1 MADINVKQLSKA
13 IKIDLDNLLAQMK
26 SAGLSHQS
34 ETDIVS
40 TEDKKVLLKFIKDSK
55 KDSKKTISL
64 STSSQKIAKPN
75 LSVTRIN
82 SPDNEKKSNVKQDFA
97 GSIDFDEA
105 ERKRLNAQNESAEE
119 EKKKAEAKTKVV
131 RKTKQESQKKIPQN
145 PKKDKKTFK
154 DSSKEDQREQEGEKF
169 LAKNLEN
176 VQKFEKP
183 QEFIQREVRIPE
195 TIVVSDLAKE
205 LSIKSSDL
213 IKSLMNSG
221 VMVTLNQA
229 IDQETAIL
237 VVEELGHIG
246 IPQEIESEEEKILE
260 HIVYEGDEELRNPV
274 VSVLGHVDHGK
285 TSILDFIRKS
295 SVADQE
301 EGGITQGIGAYQVD
315 HNNQTITF
323 IDTPGHA
330 AFSEMR
336 ARGANSTDIVVLVVA
351 ADDGIKPQTVEAI
364 KHAKAAKVPIIVAI
378 NKCDLPEKNISKIKN
393 EMMQYELI
401 AEDLS
406 GDTLFVEVSAIKKI
420 NLDKLKENILLQSEI
435 LDLKASYS
443 DKARGVVIESK
454 IDKGKGPVSTIL
466 ISNGKLK
473 RGDYFICGD
482 TWGKIRAMINY
493 EGKMVNEAFP
503 SMPIEILG
511 MNSSAYAGA
520 EFMVTKDENEAK
532 ELTEFRKNN
541 NNQNKVL
548 AKDKTTLFEEVKDK
562 DELNIIIK
570 SDVQGSSE
578 ALKMAINKI
587 EHKEV
592 EAKIILSD
600 IGMINETDVSLA
612 KASNAILIGFNVKPN
627 REAKKLAEEQKI
639 DIKYFNIIYEAIDH
653 VEKSLSGLLEPDI
666 KETILGSAEIQKVF
680 KVSTA
685 GKIAGSKVIS
695 GEIKSKSKAR
705 IIRDGV
711 VVYSGEILTI
721 FREKNQ
727 VKEVGSGLECGI
739 SIKDFIDFKEKDVIE
754 SYLSEEVQRSI

>member
-1 MADINVKQLSKA
+1 MDKDKKKTLTISSNLKK
-13 IKIDLDNLLAQMK
+13 KIDTTSISTSGKKSFSVEKKKPFRNNKSFNKTATVPNTSTNQDN
-26 SAGLSHQS
+26 
-34 ETDIVS
+34 
-40 TEDKKVLLKFIKDSK
+40 KKKNFTRKFIEQQATKDFIK
-55 KDSKKTISL
+55 KDNKPAGKSKLKLKGPVDKRDFKLTVSRALNVEEIEIKQRSL
-64 STSSQKIAKPN
+64 A
-75 LSVTRIN
+75 SVKRARLK
-82 SPDNEKKSNVKQDFA
+82 EKKKPD
-97 GSIDFDEA
+97 G
-105 ERKRLNAQNESAEE
+105 E
-119 EKKKAEAKTKVV
+119 EKKEFKKVIREV
-131 RKTKQESQKKIPQN
+131 KIP
-145 PKKDKKTFK
+145 
-154 DSSKEDQREQEGEKF
+154 EQIT
-169 LAKNLEN
+169 
-176 VQKFEKP
+176 
-183 QEFIQREVRIPE
+183 IQ
-195 TIVVSDLAKE
+195 E
-205 LSIKSSDL
+205 LSNRMAEKSSDI
-213 IKSLMNSG
+213 IKFLFNMKVVATINH
-221 VMVTLNQA
+221 N
-229 IDQETAIL
+229 IDKDTAEYI
-237 VVEELGHIG
+237 VKEFGHKPIIEEKPSTSIN
-246 IPQEIESEEEKILE
+246 ISEEKFVGEVKN
-260 HIVYEGDEELRNPV
+260 RPPV
-274 VSVLGHVDHGK
+274 VTIMGHVDHGK
-285 TSILDFIRKS
+285 TSLLDSLRDTNVVS
-295 SVADQE
+295 GE
-301 EGGITQGIGAYQVD
+301 HGGITQHIGAYQVKTD
-315 HNNQTITF
+315 GNKLITF

-330 AFSEMR
+330 AFTEMR
-336 ARGANSTDIVVLVVA
+336 ARGSKITDIVVLVVA

-406 GDTLFVEVSAIKKI
+406 GDTLFVEVSALKKI
-420 NLDKLKENILLQSEI
+420 NLDKLKESILLQSEI
-435 LDLKASYS
+435 LDLKASFS
-443 DKARGVVIESK
+443 DKAKGVVIESK

-473 RGDYFICGD
+473 IGDYFTCGD
-482 TWGKIRAMINY
+482 TWGKIRAMIDY
-493 EGKMVNEAFP
+493 EGKMVKEALP
-503 SMPIEILG
+503 SSPVEILG

-520 EFMVTKDENEAK
+520 EFLVTKDEDDAK
-532 ELTEFRKNN
+532 QLTELRKNDST
-541 NNQNKVL
+541 QNKTL
-548 AKDKTTLFEEVKDK
+548 AKDKTTLFENIKDK

-612 KASNAILIGFNVKPN
+612 KASNAVLIGFNVKPN

-653 VEKSLSGLLEPDI
+653 VGKSLSGLLEPDV
-666 KETILGSAEIQKVF
+666 KETVLGSAEIQKIF

-711 VVYSGEILTI
+711 VVYSGEILSI

-754 SYLSEEVQRSI
+754 SYLSEQIQRSI